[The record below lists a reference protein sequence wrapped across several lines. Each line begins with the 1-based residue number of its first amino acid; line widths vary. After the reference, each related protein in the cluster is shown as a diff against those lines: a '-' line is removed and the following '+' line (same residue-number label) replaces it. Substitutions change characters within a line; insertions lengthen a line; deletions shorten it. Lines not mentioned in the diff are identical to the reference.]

1 MMKKY
6 ISTSIG
12 FLRLIAFLEG
22 VSFLALLFIAMPI
35 KYVLGNDTW
44 VKIVG
49 QAHGLLFV
57 LLIVITFFVGYEK
70 QWKLNGITL
79 KVLVSSLIPFGTFY
93 VDYKILSKVV

>member
-35 KYVLGNDTW
+35 KYVLGNDAW